1 MFRISCLVF
10 AFFLLA
16 CCVLPM
22 AAQPP
27 AAESASVTA
36 PAIATFY
43 GCVNNATGA
52 IRIVSKTTVC
62 KSTEHKIQWNQL
74 GPQGPQGPKGAQGPT
89 GPQGAQGPTGPQGP
103 AGPQGPPGVS
113 VGLSATLPA
122 GTYPPLPVF
131 PGVLVGQ
138 TNSVPTSGMY
148 YINAAAL
155 LEVASADPE
164 GAFCYD
170 TVASSGTPSLYGG
183 SGDAADRL
191 QQASIADA
199 LFINAGDAAQLWC
212 YSALGAGSYDF
223 NSGITATLINSASDR
238 AKAGHSHS
246 QPTSTKRPK

>member
-1 MFRISCLVF
+1 
-10 AFFLLA
+10 
-16 CCVLPM
+16 LP
-22 AAQPP
+22 
-27 AAESASVTA
+27 T
-36 PAIATFY
+36 
-43 GCVNNATGA
+43 
-52 IRIVSKTTVC
+52 
-62 KSTEHKIQWNQL
+62 
-74 GPQGPQGPKGAQGPT
+74 
-89 GPQGAQGPTGPQGP
+89 
-103 AGPQGPPGVS
+103 
-113 VGLSATLPA
+113 
-122 GTYPPLPVF
+122 F

-138 TNSVPTSGMY
+138 TNPVSTSGVY